1 MKKIVLAVLTTAAL
15 AGCKTS
21 PTGRS
26 QIALYSDQQMSEM
39 GTASFAEMK
48 KKQPIE
54 KDPKIN
60 TYIDCVAQ
68 KVISVLPKEYSS
80 KNWEVVVFKDPSA
93 NAFALPGGYIG
104 VNTGLL
110 KVAKNQD
117 QIATVLGH
125 EVGHVIAE
133 HSNER
138 VSQSSIL
145 STGMQLG
152 SAALEMGNIQYRNE
166 IMQGLGLGVQ
176 YGVVLPFSRTHES
189 EADTIGLDLMAEA
202 GFNPKES
209 VTLWQNMSKAG
220 SGATPEFLS
229 THPAPT
235 SRIANLQSQ
244 MSKALGEQRTAK
256 AQGKNPQCRL

>member
-1 MKKIVLAVLTTAAL
+1 MKKLVLAVIATAVL

-21 PTGRS
+21 PTGRT

-39 GTASFAEMK
+39 GTASFADMK
-48 KKQPIE
+48 KNQPIN
-54 KDPKIN
+54 KDPKTN
-60 TYIDCVAQ
+60 TYVNCIAN
-68 KVISVLPKEYSS
+68 KVIAVLPNEYASQ
-80 KNWEVVVFKDPSA
+80 NWEVVVFEDDSA

-104 VNTGLL
+104 VHTGLL
-110 KVAKNQD
+110 KIATNQD
-117 QIATVLGH
+117 QVATVLGH

-138 VSQSSIL
+138 VSQSSLL

-152 SAALEMGNIQYRNE
+152 SVALEMGNVQYRNE
-166 IMQGLGLGVQ
+166 IMQGLGLGAQ
-176 YGVVLPFSRTHES
+176 YGVVLPFSRSHES
-189 EADTIGLDLMAEA
+189 EADTIGLELMAQA

-209 VTLWQNMSKAG
+209 VTLWQNMSQAG

-235 SRIANLQSQ
+235 SRIENLQSQ
-244 MSKALGEQRTAK
+244 MTKALSEQSSANS
-256 AQGKNPQCRL
+256 QGKRPQCTL

>member
-1 MKKIVLAVLTTAAL
+1 MKKLVLALVATAVL

-21 PTGRS
+21 PTGRT

-39 GTASFAEMK
+39 GTASFADMK
-48 KKQPIE
+48 KNQPIN
-54 KDPKIN
+54 KNPKTN
-60 TYIDCVAQ
+60 TYVNCIAE
-68 KVISVLPKEYSS
+68 KVIAVLPNEYASQ
-80 KNWEVVVFKDPSA
+80 NWEVVVFEDDSA

-104 VNTGLL
+104 VHTGLL
-110 KVAKNQD
+110 KIATNQD
-117 QIATVLGH
+117 QVATVLGH

-138 VSQSSIL
+138 VSQSSLL

-152 SAALEMGNIQYRNE
+152 SVALEMGNVQYRNE
-166 IMQGLGLGVQ
+166 IMQGLGLGAQ
-176 YGVVLPFSRTHES
+176 YGVVLPFSRSHES
-189 EADTIGLDLMAEA
+189 EADTIGLELMAQA

-209 VTLWQNMSKAG
+209 VTLWQNMSQAG

-244 MSKALGEQRTAK
+244 MTKALSEQNSANS
-256 AQGKNPQCRL
+256 QGKRPQCTL

>member
-1 MKKIVLAVLTTAAL
+1 MKKLVLALVATAVL

-21 PTGRS
+21 PTGRT

-39 GTASFAEMK
+39 GTASFADMK
-48 KKQPIE
+48 KNQPIN
-54 KDPKIN
+54 KNPKTN
-60 TYIDCVAQ
+60 TYVNCIAE
-68 KVISVLPKEYSS
+68 KVIAVLPNEYASQ
-80 KNWEVVVFKDPSA
+80 NWEVVVFEDDSA

-104 VNTGLL
+104 VHTGLL
-110 KVAKNQD
+110 KIATNQD
-117 QIATVLGH
+117 QVATVLGH

-138 VSQSSIL
+138 VSQSSLL

-152 SAALEMGNIQYRNE
+152 SVALEMGNVQYRNE
-166 IMQGLGLGVQ
+166 IMQGLGLGAQ
-176 YGVVLPFSRTHES
+176 YGVILPFSRSHES
-189 EADTIGLDLMAEA
+189 EADTIGLDLMAKA

-209 VTLWQNMSKAG
+209 VTLWQNMSQAG

-244 MSKALGEQRTAK
+244 MTKALSEQSTANS
-256 AQGKNPQCRL
+256 QGKRPRCTL

>member
-1 MKKIVLAVLTTAAL
+1 MKKLVLALIATAVL

-21 PTGRS
+21 PTGRT

-39 GTASFAEMK
+39 GTASFADMK
-48 KKQPIE
+48 KNQPIN
-54 KDPKIN
+54 KDPKTN
-60 TYIDCVAQ
+60 TYVNCIAN
-68 KVISVLPKEYSS
+68 KVIAVLPNEYASQ
-80 KNWEVVVFKDPSA
+80 NWEVVVFEDDSA

-104 VNTGLL
+104 VHTGLL
-110 KVAKNQD
+110 KIATNQD
-117 QIATVLGH
+117 QVATVLGH

-138 VSQSSIL
+138 VSQSSLL

-152 SAALEMGNIQYRNE
+152 SVALEMGNVQYRNE
-166 IMQGLGLGVQ
+166 IMQGLGLGAQ
-176 YGVVLPFSRTHES
+176 YGVVLPFSRSHES
-189 EADTIGLDLMAEA
+189 EADTIGLELMAQA

-209 VTLWQNMSKAG
+209 VTLWQNMSQAG

-244 MSKALGEQRTAK
+244 MTKALSEQSSANS
-256 AQGKNPQCRL
+256 QGKRPQCTL

>member
-1 MKKIVLAVLTTAAL
+1 MKKLVLALVATAVL

-21 PTGRS
+21 PTGRT

-39 GTASFAEMK
+39 GTASFADMK
-48 KKQPIE
+48 KNQPIN
-54 KDPKIN
+54 KNPKTN
-60 TYIDCVAQ
+60 TYVNCIAE
-68 KVISVLPKEYSS
+68 KVIAVLPNEYASQ
-80 KNWEVVVFKDPSA
+80 NWEVVVFEDDAA

-104 VNTGLL
+104 VHTGLL
-110 KVAKNQD
+110 KIATNQD
-117 QIATVLGH
+117 QVATVLGH

-138 VSQSSIL
+138 VSQSSLL

-152 SAALEMGNIQYRNE
+152 SVALEMGNVQYRNE
-166 IMQGLGLGVQ
+166 IMQGLGLGAQ
-176 YGVVLPFSRTHES
+176 YGVVLPFSRSHES
-189 EADTIGLDLMAEA
+189 EADTIGLDLMAKA

-209 VTLWQNMSKAG
+209 VTLWENMSKAG

-235 SRIANLQSQ
+235 SRINNLQSQ
-244 MSKALGEQRTAK
+244 MTKALSEQSTANS
-256 AQGKNPQCRL
+256 QGKRPQCSL

>member
-1 MKKIVLAVLTTAAL
+1 MKKLVLALIATAVL

-21 PTGRS
+21 PTGRT

-39 GTASFAEMK
+39 GTASFADMK
-48 KKQPIE
+48 KNQPIN
-54 KDPKIN
+54 KDPKTN
-60 TYIDCVAQ
+60 TYVNCIAN
-68 KVISVLPKEYSS
+68 KVIAVLPNEYASQ
-80 KNWEVVVFKDPSA
+80 NWEVVVFEDDSA

-104 VNTGLL
+104 VHTGLL
-110 KVAKNQD
+110 KIATNQD
-117 QIATVLGH
+117 QVATVLGH

-138 VSQSSIL
+138 VSQSSLL

-152 SAALEMGNIQYRNE
+152 SVALEMGNVQYRNE
-166 IMQGLGLGVQ
+166 IMQGLGLGAQ
-176 YGVVLPFSRTHES
+176 YGVVLPFSRSHES
-189 EADTIGLDLMAEA
+189 EADTIGLELMAQA

-209 VTLWQNMSKAG
+209 VTLWQNMSQAG

-244 MSKALGEQRTAK
+244 MTKALSKQNSANS
-256 AQGKNPQCRL
+256 QGKRPQCTL

>member
-1 MKKIVLAVLTTAAL
+1 MKKLVLALVATAVL

-21 PTGRS
+21 PTGRT

-39 GTASFAEMK
+39 GTASFADMK
-48 KKQPIE
+48 KNQPFN
-54 KDPKIN
+54 KNPKTNAYVNCI
-60 TYIDCVAQ
+60 AE
-68 KVISVLPKEYSS
+68 KVIAVLPNEYASQ
-80 KNWEVVVFKDPSA
+80 NWEVVVFEDDSA

-104 VNTGLL
+104 VHTGLL
-110 KVAKNQD
+110 KIATNQD
-117 QIATVLGH
+117 QVATVLGH

-138 VSQSSIL
+138 VSQSSLL

-152 SAALEMGNIQYRNE
+152 SVALEMGNVQYRNE
-166 IMQGLGLGVQ
+166 IMQGLGLGAQ
-176 YGVVLPFSRTHES
+176 YGVILPFSRSHES
-189 EADTIGLDLMAEA
+189 EADTIGLDLMAKA

-209 VTLWQNMSKAG
+209 VTLWENMSTAG

-235 SRIANLQSQ
+235 SRINNLQSQ
-244 MSKALGEQRTAK
+244 MTKALSEQSTANS
-256 AQGKNPQCRL
+256 QGKRPQCSL

>member
-1 MKKIVLAVLTTAAL
+1 MKKLVLALVATAVL

-21 PTGRS
+21 PTGRT

-39 GTASFAEMK
+39 GTASFADMK
-48 KKQPIE
+48 KNQPIN
-54 KDPKIN
+54 KNPKIN
-60 TYIDCVAQ
+60 TYVNCIAE
-68 KVISVLPKEYSS
+68 KVIAVLPNEYASQ
-80 KNWEVVVFKDPSA
+80 NWEVVVFEDDSA

-104 VNTGLL
+104 VHTGLL
-110 KVAKNQD
+110 KIATNQD
-117 QIATVLGH
+117 QVATVLGH

-138 VSQSSIL
+138 VSQSSLL

-152 SAALEMGNIQYRNE
+152 SVALEMGNVQYRNE
-166 IMQGLGLGVQ
+166 IMQGFGLGAQ
-176 YGVVLPFSRTHES
+176 YGVVLPFSRSHES
-189 EADTIGLDLMAEA
+189 EADTIGLDLMAKA

-209 VTLWQNMSKAG
+209 VTLWENMSKAG

-235 SRIANLQSQ
+235 SRINNLQSQ
-244 MSKALGEQRTAK
+244 MTKALSEQSTANS
-256 AQGKNPQCRL
+256 QGKRPQCSL